1 MGFPGS
7 WRPLPAPGGRGFLTK
22 VCRGP
27 GDRSPCAS
35 AKWREPRRARLAAAD
50 LSHARA
56 NARTKSHRVGC
67 YFPCPA
73 AASRALHP
81 PTVAIWVCPPAPSSA
96 AAADGAS
103 ALHARRREAKF
114 GAARVAASLSSGPS
128 VRRVA
133 GHAPPA
139 LRGGLGCSGTSEG
152 RSAAR
157 WHWTADELAGYDLR
171 GHVYLIEKSH
181 ADPCA
186 GPRFALSALVFA
198 LGGRRC

>member
-1 MGFPGS
+1 MPGCS
-7 WRPLPAPGGRGFLTK
+7 PLRISRRPSPPDPAPDGADGRLHTASPSGRAAPPTSAVRGRPRTMRPLVAA
-22 VCRGP
+22 CR
-27 GDRSPCAS
+27 
-35 AKWREPRRARLAAAD
+35 
-50 LSHARA
+50 
-56 NARTKSHRVGC
+56 
-67 YFPCPA
+67 
-73 AASRALHP
+73 
-81 PTVAIWVCPPAPSSA
+81 PAPSSA